1 MRRYFRPSLP
11 VQLDFSNFYRF
22 VFLLFDLEIISR
34 KIITLDTRGYQ
45 ITRGCCIEYL
55 LNIWYE
61 LLKSFNVGNEGLT
74 NFWHNRESHLPLKL
88 SIGNNHNWNNNF
100 PKYIEICSL
109 STLINI
115 FLEEEEKKINELIKK
130 KNNILRLPSSKWKH
144 FDRFLHRTRA
154 SENHGNHFLSTTRK
168 Q

>member
-11 VQLDFSNFYRF
+11 VQLDFSNFY
-22 VFLLFDLEIISR
+22 LPFDLEIISK
-34 KIITLDTRGYQ
+34 KIIILDTRGYQ

-61 LLKSFNVGNEGLT
+61 LLKSFIII

-88 SIGNNHNWNNNF
+88 SIGNIPFWNNNS
-100 PKYIEICSL
+100 PKYIEITCSQSQSL

-115 FLEEEEKKINELIKK
+115 LLEEKKKINELIKK

-154 SENHGNHFLSTTRK
+154 SENHRNHFLSTTRK